1 VKEVARRAITH
12 SGESM
17 DINGTLTTIQQIVVE
32 LGLKLIGAFVMW
44 WAGRW
49 LIGMAIRLIQRT
61 LTARQIEPTLQRYL
75 ASIIGVVLNI
85 VLVIGILGFFGF
97 ETTSFA
103 ALLAAAGIAIGAA
116 WSGLLANFAA
126 GAFLMVLR
134 PFKVG
139 DYIGGG
145 GVEGTVREIGL
156 FTTTILSPDNVLT
169 MVGNGKLL
177 GDNLKNFTAEP
188 YRRVDRLAQID
199 HSVDPSDAIARLK
212 VRLAAIP
219 NVMAQ
224 PAPDV
229 EILDFNALG
238 AQLAVRPYC
247 HTDHYWQVWFD
258 TNRAIHEEF
267 SRAGYGVPSA
277 HAVHTVSSGRAA
289 AAAMP
294 QR

>member
-1 VKEVARRAITH
+1 MQFAE
-12 SGESM
+12 
-17 DINGTLTTIQQIVVE
+17 TLDTAQQIIVNF
-32 LGLKLIGAFVMW
+32 GLKLLGAFALW

-49 LIGMAIRLIQRT
+49 LIGVAARAIQRT
-61 LTARQIEPTLQRYL
+61 LTARQVDPTLQRYL

-126 GAFLMVLR
+126 GAFLMMLR

-139 DYIGGG
+139 DYIAGG

-156 FTTTILSPDNVLT
+156 FATTILAPDNVVTL
-169 MVGNGKLL
+169 VGNGKLM
-177 GDNLKNFTAEP
+177 GDTVKNFSAAP
-188 YRRVDRLAQID
+188 YRRVDRVAQID
-199 HSVDPSDAIARLK
+199 HGVDPADAIARLK
-212 VRLAAIP
+212 VRLATIP
-219 NVMAQ
+219 NVMAD

-229 EILDFNALG
+229 EILDFNAMG

-258 TNRAIHEEF
+258 TNRAIREEF

-277 HAVHTVSSGRAA
+277 HAVHVSVPGRAHG
-289 AAAMP
+289 AM
-294 QR
+294 REL

>member
-1 VKEVARRAITH
+1 MQFA
-12 SGESM
+12 
-17 DINGTLTTIQQIVVE
+17 DTLDTAQQIIVNF
-32 LGLKLIGAFVMW
+32 GLKLLGAFALW

-49 LIGMAIRLIQRT
+49 LIGVAARLIQKA
-61 LTARQIEPTLQRYL
+61 LTARQVDPTLQRYL

-103 ALLAAAGIAIGAA
+103 ALLAAAGVAIGAA

-139 DYIGGG
+139 DYISGG

-156 FTTTILSPDNVLT
+156 FATTILAPDNVVTL
-169 MVGNGKLL
+169 VGNGKLM
-177 GDNLKNFTAEP
+177 GDTVKNFSAAS
-188 YRRVDRLAQID
+188 YRRVDRVAQID
-199 HSVDPSDAIARLK
+199 HTVDPADAIVRLKARL
-212 VRLAAIP
+212 ATIP
-219 NVMAQ
+219 NVMAE

-229 EILDFNALG
+229 EILDFNAMG

-247 HTDHYWQVWFD
+247 HTDHYWQVYFD
-258 TNRAIHEEF
+258 TNRVIREEF

-277 HAVHTVSSGRAA
+277 HAVHVNVQGATVAREL
-289 AAAMP
+289 
-294 QR
+294 

>member
-1 VKEVARRAITH
+1 
-12 SGESM
+12 M
-17 DINGTLTTIQQIVVE
+17 DIAGTLATIEQVVVQF
-32 LGLKLIGAFVMW
+32 GLKLIGAFALW
-44 WAGRW
+44 WAGRA
-49 LIGMAIRLIQRT
+49 LISLAMRLIQGA
-61 LTARQIEPTLQRYL
+61 LTARQVDATLQRYL
-75 ASIIGVVLNI
+75 VSIIGVVLNL

-103 ALLAAAGIAIGAA
+103 ALLAAAGVAIGAA
-116 WSGLLANFAA
+116 WSGLLSNFAA

-139 DYIGGG
+139 DYISGG

-156 FTTTILSPDNVLT
+156 FSTTILAPDNVVT

-177 GDNLKNFTAEP
+177 GDTVKNFSAAP

-199 HSVDPSDAIARLK
+199 HTVDPADAIARLK
-212 VRLAAIP
+212 ARLPSIP
-219 NVMAQ
+219 NVLAE

-229 EILDFNALG
+229 EILDFNAMG

-258 TNRAIHEEF
+258 TNRAIREEF
-267 SRAGYGVPSA
+267 ARAGYAVPA
-277 HAVHTVSSGRAA
+277 LHEVKMEMPAPARAPQ
-289 AAAMP
+289 P
-294 QR
+294 QRAP